1 MARLFSYSGRGYS
14 SHGHSTGRSSGHSHS
29 YSGTTRYSD
38 GYSRSYH
45 GTVNFHSDGS
55 YNCTTHYSDGSTKSH
70 GGTVQSSGKR
80 AETAKLSLN
89 EKGYTKVTNLG
100 GIEDVKA
107 SLGR

>member
-1 MARLFSYSGRGYS
+1 MIKKLVLGVLFSLGFSVSAMGETFLIDVRTPEEFAIEHISGALNVEYQNVASWAEKNNVKTDDDIYVYCR
-14 SHGHSTGRSSGHSHS
+14 
-29 YSGTTRYSD
+29 
-38 GYSRSYH
+38 
-45 GTVNFHSDGS
+45 
-55 YNCTTHYSDGSTKSH
+55 
-70 GGTVQSSGKR
+70 SGKR